1 MKHNLSYY
9 IENYFNK
16 YLLKEIGVSNNT
28 IISYSKTIIQLISYI
43 NSIGKN
49 ITFQDINSDLI

>member
-28 IISYSKTIIQLISYI
+28 IFCQMGEQIA
-43 NSIGKN
+43 
-49 ITFQDINSDLI
+49 

>member
-43 NSIGKN
+43 NSIGK
-49 ITFQDINSDLI
+49 ILHFRILIVI

>member
-16 YLLKEIGVSNNT
+16 YLLKEIEFL
-28 IISYSKTIIQLISYI
+28 IIQLY
-43 NSIGKN
+43 
-49 ITFQDINSDLI
+49 LIVKRLFN

>member
-49 ITFQDINSDLI
+49 ITYR